1 MPGPRAPSFPHN
13 IPCETSKEME
23 LKDVRMKWLGIVLL
37 LCSVAGDPSLAQ
49 KIVEGAPD
57 WQKAAG
63 GTMAFEVA
71 SVREDKGPF
80 KPPSFALSSDE
91 WFREPNGR
99 FHADFGLPTYI
110 EFAYKIWLTGEE
122 RGAVLANLPAWV
134 KTDRFDI
141 EATAPLH
148 ATKDQYRLM
157 MQALLTE
164 RFGLKLHFEQRELP
178 VLAMVL
184 VKPGK
189 PGPRLIPHEQ
199 GQACNQ
205 IPKPETFPKECYS
218 YSAMPGKDGLMLV
231 GSRATSM
238 DLIGKAIGSLGGTRE
253 EIGRRVVDQTGLTGL
268 WDFTLEAA
276 PPTQTPPPDGP
287 SSGPTLLEAMQDQLG
302 IKLKPARAVV
312 SVLVVEHVERPSEN

>member
-1 MPGPRAPSFPHN
+1 MALAS
-13 IPCETSKEME
+13 TSEM
-23 LKDVRMKWLGIVLL
+23 RWLATLPLLWIVASACPLH
-37 LCSVAGDPSLAQ
+37 AQ
-49 KIVEGAPD
+49 KTMESVPD

-63 GTMAFEVA
+63 GGMAFEVA

-99 FHADFGLPTYI
+99 FHADFALPTYI
-110 EFAYKIWLTGEE
+110 KFAYKIWLTGEE
-122 RGAVLANLPAWV
+122 QKAMLAKLPEWV

-157 MQALLTE
+157 MQTLLAE

-184 VKPGK
+184 VKTGK

-199 GQACNQ
+199 GQPCDER
-205 IPKPETFPKECYS
+205 PKPETYPQECYS
-218 YSAMPGKDGLMLV
+218 YSAISKDGV
-231 GSRATSM
+231 VRYGSRATSM
-238 DLIGKAIGSLGGTRE
+238 DLIGNFVGSQAGASG

-268 WDFTLEAA
+268 WDFTLESA
-276 PPTQTPPPDGP
+276 PPVETPAQDVA
-287 SSGPTLLEAMQDQLG
+287 SAGPTMLEAVSDQLG
-302 IKLKPARAVV
+302 IKLKAARAVV
-312 SVLVVEHVERPSEN
+312 SVLVVDHVERPGEN

>member
-1 MPGPRAPSFPHN
+1 
-13 IPCETSKEME
+13 
-23 LKDVRMKWLGIVLL
+23 
-37 LCSVAGDPSLAQ
+37 
-49 KIVEGAPD
+49 
-57 WQKAAG
+57 
-63 GTMAFEVA
+63 MAFEVA

-80 KPPSFALSSDE
+80 KGPSFALSSDE

-99 FHADFGLPTYI
+99 FHADFALPTYI

-122 RGAVLANLPAWV
+122 RRTMLATLPEWV
-134 KTDRFDI
+134 KADRFDI

-148 ATKDQYRLM
+148 TTKDQYRLM
-157 MQALLTE
+157 MQALLAE

-199 GQACNQ
+199 GQGCEE
-205 IPKPETFPKECYS
+205 IPKPETFPNVCYA
-218 YSAMPGKDGLMLV
+218 YQAEPGKDGMFLS

-238 DLIGKAIGSLGGTRE
+238 SLIGNFIGNSGGTSG

-268 WDFTLEAA
+268 WDFTLEAEPPMRKPVPDA
-276 PPTQTPPPDGP
+276 PPA
-287 SSGPTLLEAMQDQLG
+287 GPTVLEAVRDQLG
-302 IKLKPARAVV
+302 IKLKSTRAVV
-312 SVLVVEHVERPSEN
+312 SVLVIDHVERPSEN

>member
-1 MPGPRAPSFPHN
+1 
-13 IPCETSKEME
+13 
-23 LKDVRMKWLGIVLL
+23 MKWFGRVLL
-37 LCSVAGDPSLAQ
+37 FCSVASADAGQAQ
-49 KIVEGAPD
+49 KALENVPD

-71 SVREDKGPF
+71 SVRLDKGTF
-80 KPPSFALSSDE
+80 RPPSFPLSPDE
-91 WFREPNGR
+91 AFREPNGR
-99 FHADFGLPTYI
+99 FHADFALPVYL

-122 RGAVLANLPAWV
+122 RRAVLANWPAWV

-157 MQALLTE
+157 MQALLAE
-164 RFGLKLHFEQRELP
+164 RFGLKLHFEQKELP
-178 VLAMVL
+178 VLAMLL

-189 PGPRLIPHEQ
+189 PGPRLIPHER
-199 GQACNQ
+199 GQACDET
-205 IPKPETFPKECYS
+205 PKPETFPEDCFS
-218 YSAMPGKDGLMLV
+218 YSARPGKDGMFLL

-238 DLIGKAIGSLGGTRE
+238 DLIGQAVGSLAGARE

-276 PPTQTPPPDGP
+276 APTQTPPQDAV
-287 SSGPTLLEAMQDQLG
+287 SAGPTLLEAMQDQLG

-312 SVLVVEHVERPSEN
+312 SVLVIDHVEQPTEN

>member
-1 MPGPRAPSFPHN
+1 
-13 IPCETSKEME
+13 
-23 LKDVRMKWLGIVLL
+23 MKWLGLVLL
-37 LCSVAGDPSLAQ
+37 FCSVASADAMQAQ
-49 KIVEGAPD
+49 KAFENVPD

-63 GTMAFEVA
+63 GAMAFEVA
-71 SVREDKGPF
+71 SVRLDKGTF
-80 KPPSFALSSDE
+80 RPPSFALSSDE

-99 FHADFGLPTYI
+99 FHADFALPTYI

-122 RGAVLANLPAWV
+122 RRAVLANLPEWV

-157 MQALLTE
+157 MQALLAE
-164 RFGLKLHFEQRELP
+164 RFGLKLHFEQKELP

-189 PGPRLIPHEQ
+189 PGPRLIPHEH
-199 GQACNQ
+199 GQACDET
-205 IPKPETFPKECYS
+205 PKPETFPKECYG
-218 YSAMPGKDGLMLV
+218 YQATPGKDGMFLS
-231 GSRATSM
+231 GSRATSV
-238 DLIGKAIGSLGGTRE
+238 DQIGKFVGSLAGASG

-276 PPTQTPPPDGP
+276 PPTQTPPADGA
-287 SSGPTLLEAMQDQLG
+287 SAGPTMLEAVQDQLR
-302 IKLKPARAVV
+302 IKLKPTRAVV
-312 SVLVVEHVERPSEN
+312 SVLVIDRVEQLTEN

>member
-1 MPGPRAPSFPHN
+1 MVLVS
-13 IPCETSKEME
+13 ISE
-23 LKDVRMKWLGIVLL
+23 MKWLAMLTLL
-37 LCSVAGDPSLAQ
+37 WSVGSAGPLHAQ
-49 KIVEGAPD
+49 KTMESVPD

-63 GTMAFEVA
+63 GGMAFEVA

-99 FHADFGLPTYI
+99 FHADFALPTYI
-110 EFAYKIWLTGEE
+110 EFAYKVWLTGEE
-122 RGAVLANLPAWV
+122 RRAILAKLPEWV

-157 MQALLTE
+157 MQTLLVE

-189 PGPRLIPHEQ
+189 PGPRLIPHER
-199 GQACNQ
+199 GQACDE
-205 IPKPETFPKECYS
+205 IPKPETYPKECYS
-218 YSAMPGKDGLMLV
+218 YSAMPNKDGLFLS

-238 DLIGKAIGSLGGTRE
+238 DLIGKLVGSMAGASG

-268 WDFTLEAA
+268 WDFTLESA
-276 PPTQTPPPDGP
+276 PPMQTPPQEAA
-287 SSGPTLLEAMQDQLG
+287 SAGPTMLEAVSDQLG
-302 IKLKPARAVV
+302 IKLKAARAVV
-312 SVLVVEHVERPSEN
+312 SVLVVDHVERPGEN